1 MPNSP
6 RPVAPMSLAEARRM
20 ITDPQFAEAFDP
32 FTRTLAW
39 KMVHAARRG
48 QCLAVVVITSD
59 VPPLPPGDA
68 A

>member
-1 MPNSP
+1 MANSA

-20 ITDPQFAEAFDP
+20 ITDAHFATAFDP

-48 QCLAVVVITSD
+48 QCLAVVLITSD
-59 VPPLPPGDA
+59 VPPSSPGDA